1 MKARILWFLGC
12 LVLVGCNEAQVSSG
26 EPPTSTP
33 TETAIPSAGQ
43 LYLAERVAVATDES
57 LYGLKA
63 GTELKLIEERP
74 TGLLV
79 EAEGMQFE
87 IDPSQTTRNRD
98 LARSLLARTT
108 ETKIMPQ
115 VTPVELWQIEDRK
128 FLAEENLRRSAAEE
142 AHLRSAVDQ
151 PRR

>member
-1 MKARILWFLGC
+1 MKARILWLIGC
-12 LVLVGCNEAQVSSG
+12 LVLAGCDEAQVSSG

-33 TETAIPSAGQ
+33 TATAIPSAGQ

-115 VTPVELWQIEDRK
+115 LTPVELWQIEDRK
-128 FLAEENLRRSAAEE
+128 FLTEENLRRSAEE

>member
-1 MKARILWFLGC
+1 MKARILWLIGC
-12 LVLVGCNEAQVSSG
+12 LVLVGCDEAQVSSG
-26 EPPTSTP
+26 EPPSSTP
-33 TETAIPSAGQ
+33 TATAIPSAGQ

-98 LARSLLARTT
+98 SH
-108 ETKIMPQ
+108 
-115 VTPVELWQIEDRK
+115 DH
-128 FLAEENLRRSAAEE
+128 FLPA
-142 AHLRSAVDQ
+142 Q
-151 PRR
+151 PKQRLCPSSPR

>member
-1 MKARILWFLGC
+1 MKARILWLIGC
-12 LVLVGCNEAQVSSG
+12 LVLVGCDEAQVSSG

-33 TETAIPSAGQ
+33 TATAI

>member
-1 MKARILWFLGC
+1 MKARILWLIGC
-12 LVLVGCNEAQVSSG
+12 LVLVGCDEAQVSSG

-33 TETAIPSAGQ
+33 TATAI

-74 TGLLV
+74 TDLLV

-98 LARSLLARTT
+98 LARLLLARTT
-108 ETKIMPQ
+108 EIKIMPQ

-142 AHLRSAVDQ
+142 AHLRNAVDQ